1 MPPRK
6 KPNVDPAA
14 FISSAIDAAAE
25 ASERYVA
32 ARTDLM
38 HRLAAIDDAVVELVQ
53 RVYDSTP
60 AEYQRTFIVRSDGD
74 EDEMSLPE
82 FLRWLME
89 RPGGT
94 DGSFTISVHENL
106 YDDGD
111 GEDEDGLEEEI
122 EEEGGEEEE
131 AGGRDMAIDDV
142 IDLDDGRREDDEF

>member
-14 FISSAIDAAAE
+14 FIATAIDAAAE

-53 RVYDSTP
+53 RVFDSTP
-60 AEYQRTFIVRSDGD
+60 AEYQRTFVVRYDGD
-74 EDEMSLPE
+74 EDEMTLPE

-111 GEDEDGLEEEI
+111 GEDE
-122 EEEGGEEEE
+122 EEGDGE
-131 AGGRDMAIDDV
+131 AGEGDDDAEEDLGLDD
-142 IDLDDGRREDDEF
+142 IIALDDGRRDDDEF